1 MTKYKIIIK
10 KAAEK
15 FIEKQPSKQQRRIIE
30 AIMKLPYE
38 GDIQTYKAHEGY
50 FRLRVGSYRII
61 YTVDCDVLTVTVIDA
76 DNRGQVYK

>member
-15 FIEKQPSKQQRRIIE
+15 FIEKQPPKQQRRIIE
-30 AIMKLPYE
+30 AIMKLPHE

-61 YTVDCDVLTVTVIDA
+61 YTVDHDILIVTVTDA

>member
-15 FIEKQPSKQQRRIIE
+15 FIEKQPPKQQKRIIE
-30 AIMKLPYE
+30 AIMKLPHE

-61 YTVDCDVLTVTVIDA
+61 YTVDHDILIVTVTDA

>member
-15 FIEKQPSKQQRRIIE
+15 FIENQPPKQQKRIIE
-30 AIMKLPYE
+30 AIMKLPHE

-61 YTVDCDVLTVTVIDA
+61 YTVDHNILIVTVTDA

>member
-15 FIEKQPSKQQRRIIE
+15 FIEKQPPKQQRRIIE
-30 AIMKLPYE
+30 AIMKLPHE

-61 YTVDCDVLTVTVIDA
+61 YTVEYNILTVIVADA

>member
-15 FIEKQPSKQQRRIIE
+15 FIEKQPPKQQRRIIE
-30 AIMKLPYE
+30 AIMKLPHE

-61 YTVDCDVLTVTVIDA
+61 YTVDHNILIVTVTDA
-76 DNRGQVYK
+76 DNRVQVYK

>member
-15 FIEKQPSKQQRRIIE
+15 FIEKQPPKQQRRIIE
-30 AIMKLPYE
+30 TIMKLPHE

-61 YTVDCDVLTVTVIDA
+61 YTVENNILTVIVTDA

>member
-15 FIEKQPSKQQRRIIE
+15 FIEKQPPKQQKRIIE
-30 AIMKLPYE
+30 AIMKLPHE

-61 YTVDCDVLTVTVIDA
+61 YTVDHNILIVTVTDA

>member
-15 FIEKQPSKQQRRIIE
+15 FIEKQPPKQQRRIIE
-30 AIMKLPYE
+30 AIMKLPHE

-61 YTVDCDVLTVTVIDA
+61 YTVDHNILIVTVTDA